1 MRTADEITFSL
12 ELTYCDGSLEAIRNS
27 LQCVIPILSLR
38 SAPFNLVWGDSVHAK
53 IVAVNIYGDSI
64 DSEVGNGAI
73 IITYP
78 DAPLYLQENLSYRDW
93 T

>member
-1 MRTADEITFSL
+1 
-12 ELTYCDGSLEAIRNS
+12 
-27 LQCVIPILSLR
+27 
-38 SAPFNLVWGDSVHAK
+38 VWGDSVHAK